1 MVVPPWL
8 DFCFLFDIFSLHS
21 FWFIRLFWDRVF
33 PSFPVFPFS
42 FLTMNRLY
50 KRTVV
55 LDGSG
60 FPDNVKV
67 DDIPSKIVDCFGSV
81 NVLSVQFMLG
91 RAIRVTFENE
101 PFLANVIRESS
112 VTVDNVVCSLRGS
125 GPRAENVLIFRYPF
139 EADSAPLKGE
149 ISKMG
154 RYMRSVLGHGP
165 ILIMSWMVPGSSV

>member
-1 MVVPPWL
+1 
-8 DFCFLFDIFSLHS
+8 
-21 FWFIRLFWDRVF
+21 
-33 PSFPVFPFS
+33 
-42 FLTMNRLY
+42 MNRLY

-101 PFLANVIRESS
+101 PFPANVIRESS